1 MSSEL
6 PRAGQAPSYW
16 RILADKVQAD
26 PALLQIARDNIV
38 RWTEQGHSAPHR
50 LNEWDRLLRAAQE
63 DVEGMRHLLGVLLNP
78 DATSQRLRDFS
89 PFAGVLSREER
100 RRTRELCGFRH

>member
-1 MSSEL
+1 MSSE
-6 PRAGQAPSYW
+6 PPQAGPAPSYW
-16 RILADKVQAD
+16 RILADKLQAD

-63 DVEGMRHLLGVLLNP
+63 DVEGMRHLISVLLHP

-100 RRTRELCGFRH
+100 RRARELCGFRH